1 MFKKIATLALAIS
14 LGLLPPSIVF
24 GTGLSQADFG
34 KGEAAFAAAKAGDW
48 ERVDQIRNEVND
60 DTLRNILAWVA
71 LIRSKAP
78 VSFDDRASFII
89 ENPDWPWQRRLRRLA
104 EKSMKPD
111 VEPATVLSWF
121 ERFEPL
127 TDTGRR
133 RLGEALLAAG
143 ERDRAREVIRKAWIE
158 SDLSEV
164 EQREFLKR
172 HDRRLTKDTHSERL
186 DHLLWNGD
194 SDQAQRMF
202 SLVDSDQRS
211 IAKARIGLRKM
222 SPGVDAA
229 IARVPQS
236 RRTEPGLIYEQIRWH
251 RRKKNS
257 ETARHMLAVYP
268 LDQVRPKMW
277 WRERAVLS
285 RRALAEGHAAKAYR
299 VVKGHTLTTGA
310 GFADAE
316 WLSGWIALQFLND
329 PNTAIYHF
337 ERMFNGVK
345 YPISR
350 ARGAYWSGRAA
361 ESLGN
366 QQQADQ
372 WYFAAA
378 RHPTAFYGQLATL
391 KTDATAPLRL
401 PQDPNPSTSEA
412 GEFKTHELV
421 RAVDILAVYGQ
432 TNRLR
437 PFLLQIGELKTST
450 NWQAMAASL
459 AANHGQHDLAIAI
472 SKQAARNGSLLISD
486 SYPLVAIPKSPSS
499 QRLIVETPLVLAIVR
514 QESAFR
520 AGAVSPAGARGLMQ
534 LMPGTARQVANRLNA
549 FYSRTRL
556 TTDPDFNLELGQ
568 AYMGQLLQRFGGSYV
583 LALAAYNAGP
593 VRAAEWKQTRNQ
605 NLEDVNTAV
614 DWIEQIP
621 YAETRNYVQRVLESL
636 QVYRIRLG
644 RSKAGLTLEDDLT
657 R

>member
-89 ENPDWPWQRRLRRLA
+89 ENPDWPWQRTLRRLA

-121 ERFEPL
+121 ERLEPL

-257 ETARHMLAVYP
+257 ETC
-268 LDQVRPKMW
+268 KMC
-277 WRERAVLS
+277 RIE
-285 RRALAEGHAAKAYR
+285 
-299 VVKGHTLTTGA
+299 
-310 GFADAE
+310 
-316 WLSGWIALQFLND
+316 N
-329 PNTAIYHF
+329 
-337 ERMFNGVK
+337 
-345 YPISR
+345 
-350 ARGAYWSGRAA
+350 
-361 ESLGN
+361 
-366 QQQADQ
+366 
-372 WYFAAA
+372 
-378 RHPTAFYGQLATL
+378 FYT
-391 KTDATAPLRL
+391 
-401 PQDPNPSTSEA
+401 
-412 GEFKTHELV
+412 
-421 RAVDILAVYGQ
+421 
-432 TNRLR
+432 
-437 PFLLQIGELKTST
+437 
-450 NWQAMAASL
+450 
-459 AANHGQHDLAIAI
+459 
-472 SKQAARNGSLLISD
+472 
-486 SYPLVAIPKSPSS
+486 
-499 QRLIVETPLVLAIVR
+499 
-514 QESAFR
+514 
-520 AGAVSPAGARGLMQ
+520 
-534 LMPGTARQVANRLNA
+534 
-549 FYSRTRL
+549 
-556 TTDPDFNLELGQ
+556 
-568 AYMGQLLQRFGGSYV
+568 
-583 LALAAYNAGP
+583 
-593 VRAAEWKQTRNQ
+593 
-605 NLEDVNTAV
+605 
-614 DWIEQIP
+614 
-621 YAETRNYVQRVLESL
+621 
-636 QVYRIRLG
+636 
-644 RSKAGLTLEDDLT
+644 
-657 R
+657 